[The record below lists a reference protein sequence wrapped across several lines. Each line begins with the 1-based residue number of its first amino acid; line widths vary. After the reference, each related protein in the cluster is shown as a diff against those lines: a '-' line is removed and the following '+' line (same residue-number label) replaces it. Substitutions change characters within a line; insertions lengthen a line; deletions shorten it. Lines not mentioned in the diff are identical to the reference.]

1 MAAAIDNEAKN
12 KDDVV
17 EMLRDAI
24 NAGNEAWDA
33 VNKFHGKFL
42 EATYKAGMLTE
53 IRAPFDHICQGIAG
67 FHVMSQTRIFA
78 YLPFFVCSDSGLYL
92 SNGFDFYFDLFV
104 SVPN

>member
-1 MAAAIDNEAKN
+1 MAAAIDNEGKN

-24 NAGNEAWDA
+24 NAGNEVWDA
-33 VNKFHGKFL
+33 VNKFRGKFL

-53 IRAPFDHICQGIAG
+53 RRAPFDHICQGIAG
-67 FHVMSQTRIFA
+67 FHVMPLTRVFA
-78 YLPFFVCSDSGLYL
+78 YLPFFVFSDSELYL
-92 SNGFDFYFDLFV
+92 LNGFDFYFVLFL

>member
-1 MAAAIDNEAKN
+1 MAAAIDNEGKSN
-12 KDDVV
+12 DDVV

-53 IRAPFDHICQGIAG
+53 IQAPFDHICQGIAG
-67 FHVMSQTRIFA
+67 FLCDATNESLLI
-78 YLPFFVCSDSGLYL
+78 YL
-92 SNGFDFYFDLFV
+92 SLFSQILDFIC
-104 SVPN
+104 